1 MRCWHGNLHI
11 SEAATLEALEEL
23 SGGTRGWWGS
33 VWGPGRVWAGD
44 EEQCLGL
51 CLCMLYV
58 SSGAGL
64 QAGRALAG
72 WPGCASCGVRGHCP
86 AKLCG

>member
-11 SEAATLEALEEL
+11 SEAATPDNMETPEDGETVCGDLAV
-23 SGGTRGWWGS
+23 S
-33 VWGPGRVWAGD
+33 GPGM

>member
-11 SEAATLEALEEL
+11 SEAATLDNMVRVWRHQRIE
-23 SGGTRGWWGS
+23 GS
-33 VWGPGRVWAGD
+33 VWRPGRVWAGD